1 MAPADPHRPSGAP
14 ARDLRAVLGPGQP
27 PSPSLPSSLLVP
39 LIVTVISTWSEAQ
52 SWSLLLFLPHLSP
65 ASQLL
70 ADVCVCVSQPGTA
83 LSRTWRRR
91 GRPHAGYATQ
101 PLSREGPLLYFHLW
115 CSPSK
120 CKYQLGQAAWP
131 GDTARASRRFFP
143 SKHPTLNLPRDVQD
157 VQVWESLREAGCCH
171 CVTVGGCSLARG

>member
-1 MAPADPHRPSGAP
+1 MAPPDPHRPSGAP
-14 ARDLRAVLGPGQP
+14 ARDLRAVLGPGQAPQVP
-27 PSPSLPSSLLVP
+27 PLPSSL

-52 SWSLLLFLPHLSP
+52 SWSLLLFLPLLSP

-115 CSPSK
+115 CSPRV
-120 CKYQLGQAAWP
+120 QVP
-131 GDTARASRRFFP
+131 ARAS
-143 SKHPTLNLPRDVQD
+143 
-157 VQVWESLREAGCCH
+157 
-171 CVTVGGCSLARG
+171 SLAASLPEIRPGQVADSFPQNIRPVICPETCKMSRFGGV